1 MDMFQVPNRQ
11 FIAHC
16 IQKLQQEE
24 GNNTGYEKQNAEY
37 EYTSPNSTCKTDT
50 ATTIYDKSPSYIYK
64 EEIISTIGSMKFSQ
78 DNATVQTDPAQAD
91 ATYHDDEQH
100 ISILDY
106 MDSSLDSSINTWE
119 NDDDLYMDENTDISS
134 TTESN
139 TESLSLDTEEDSI
152 TSFQSKSPTET
163 FPSTIPIYLNE
174 EVKTFLQLKGI
185 SIATYN
191 MACNF
196 NVALALHI
204 MAKHEISI
212 LAIQEH
218 TPWNRTLTDMEIAA
232 IERTCHNYGFLVN
245 ITKVQILI
253 IDKQIAT
260 CLRETE
266 THLEGR
272 LIATRFE
279 ITRGKYVNFISL
291 YGFPHS
297 PNNRSKHN
305 IDEQDENE
313 IIQEMRKLRNT
324 LRIIINRRNNAS
336 EIVYAF
342 GDMQDTPDNSTLF
355 RYGSNKIIKHPLG
368 IIQTCEELGMQC
380 TVYQHLEMLP
390 RPIISRHGS
399 KGGRFL
405 DSMYCNQLG
414 LIHVMG
420 TSIIQDTGV
429 FSDHDMVITKCDFGY
444 NKTSLCQDKEERIS
458 FRDIMNI
465 PIMLQPNQ
473 THPTI
478 NDNVYK
484 GTEYQTHAKLFSL
497 LQEAVNDH
505 TNDLK
510 IME

>member
-1 MDMFQVPNRQ
+1 
-11 FIAHC
+11 
-16 IQKLQQEE
+16 
-24 GNNTGYEKQNAEY
+24 
-37 EYTSPNSTCKTDT
+37 
-50 ATTIYDKSPSYIYK
+50 
-64 EEIISTIGSMKFSQ
+64 MKFSQ

-163 FPSTIPIYLNE
+163 SPSTIPIYLNE

-305 IDEQDENE
+305 IDEQNENE

-380 TVYQHLEMLP
+380 T
-390 RPIISRHGS
+390 
-399 KGGRFL
+399 RF
-405 DSMYCNQLG
+405 
-414 LIHVMG
+414 
-420 TSIIQDTGV
+420 
-429 FSDHDMVITKCDFGY
+429 
-444 NKTSLCQDKEERIS
+444 RI
-458 FRDIMNI
+458 
-465 PIMLQPNQ
+465 
-473 THPTI
+473 
-478 NDNVYK
+478 
-484 GTEYQTHAKLFSL
+484 
-497 LQEAVNDH
+497 
-505 TNDLK
+505 
-510 IME
+510 